1 MDFLDIGFLLL
12 VSFALLDY
20 LGKLFYEGFMEWYE
34 SRQLVSNH
42 PEMRGVD
49 LKRVDLIYF
58 KADQSIR
65 DVFLGNN
72 DAGTNASLLGDLF
85 LLDEDG
91 F

>member
-1 MDFLDIGFLLL
+1 MYLLDICFWIFA
-12 VSFALLDY
+12 SFALIDY
-20 LGKLFYEGFMEWYE
+20 LGKLFYERFTEWYE

-42 PEMRGVD
+42 PEMRGVG

-58 KADQSIR
+58 KADQSII
-65 DVFLGNN
+65 DVVLGNNAAGMNDPFLGN
-72 DAGTNASLLGDLF
+72 LF